1 MKKIGFHLLNR
12 VIPALMGMTLLISCG
27 REIEKVDKI
36 ENPDTIPA
44 IRATDI
50 ETIYSDSSVVRLK
63 INAPEL
69 KDFPEADSL
78 DPKLEFPQGL
88 TATFYNKSG
97 RIESTLTADY
107 AIYHSKSKV
116 FEAKNNVLVKNLTED
131 QELRT
136 SELWWN
142 ETTERIWSDK
152 AVSITTADGTT
163 IGEGGFT
170 ADQNFREYRII
181 KSRGQMKVK
190 EPETSNQQPAT
201 SNQ

>member
-1 MKKIGFHLLNR
+1 MKITFHSIITR
-12 VIPALMGMTLLISCG
+12 VIPVLLGVTLFFSCG
-27 REIEKVDKI
+27 REIEKVGKI

-44 IRATDI
+44 IRATDV
-50 ETIYSDSSVVRLK
+50 ETIYSDSAVVRLK

-78 DPKLEFPQGL
+78 DPKLEFPKGL
-88 TATFYNKSG
+88 IATFYNKSG

-107 AIYHSKSKV
+107 AIYHSKTKI
-116 FEAKNNVLVKNLTED
+116 FEAKNNVVVKNLTED

-142 ETTERIWSDK
+142 ETSEKIWSDK
-152 AVSITTADGTT
+152 TVTITTADGTT
-163 IGEGGFT
+163 TGEGGFK
-170 ADQNFREYRII
+170 ADQNFREYQII

-190 EPETSNQQPAT
+190 EPERK
-201 SNQ
+201 